1 MAINRFPDTQIV
13 TKPLELMERDL
24 QRDFGHWSHHIGNEK
39 ASPIKYA
46 NSKLEGISQ
55 TIGLSMDQK
64 GYL

>member
-1 MAINRFPDTQIV
+1 
-13 TKPLELMERDL
+13 MERDL